1 MLFHKY
7 KLIFIGI
14 PKNASHTPFLY
25 LKNKTDQEFDHAS
38 FENTYLDHD
47 KELLDTY
54 TSFAITR
61 NPYSRAYSAWN
72 FLRVLE
78 DVEGR
83 YKVKNFAEYLYA
95 LRDRNGHYK
104 DDVIKIDEYLH
115 DHELTFPQYTFITKD
130 DSILVDKLI
139 RLENFN
145 KDWKEFVTE
154 YNKTSQFKIKGSED
168 DGYVQVTNSG
178 EYEQPDWTKIYT
190 PELYAIVNEY
200 YKKDFELFNYEMI
213 KK

>member
-14 PKNASHTPFLY
+14 PKNASHTPFNV
-25 LKNKTDQEFDHAS
+25 LKNKTDQSHDHAS
-38 FENTYLDHD
+38 FETTYLEHD

-61 NPYSRAYSAWN
+61 NPYARAYSCWN

-78 DVEGR
+78 HVEDR

-95 LRDRNGHYK
+95 LRDRSGYYK
-104 DDVIKIDEYLH
+104 EQDEFLH

-130 DSILVDKLI
+130 DSILVDKLF
-139 RLENFN
+139 RLENLN
-145 KDWKEFVTE
+145 EDWEEFTTE
-154 YNKTSQFKIKGSED
+154 YNKTSQIKIQSSK
-168 DGYVQVTNSG
+168 DGDNLQVTNHID
-178 EYEQPDWTKIYT
+178 YEQPDWTKVYT

-200 YKKDFELFNYEMI
+200 YKKDFKLFDYKII